1 VSNVCDRIFGRLR
14 DLKFEVSEG
23 SFAPFEQ
30 KLPFIVGVAWEKR
43 TAQLAL
49 IVDLDESQEEEAW
62 RQTLFAA
69 AGLRHHLATD
79 RGAALGSPL
88 VVLIVDAAAAKR
100 VRSLVED
107 MNQRYAVFARVDL
120 SLLRRDQVDDDQALD
135 DALAPLLPR
144 CREADEWKI
153 SKEDV
158 AHFWERL
165 RETVRGAAAELDD
178 VFAGYRKTA
187 GEVIAERLIGDLAD
201 RPELPPPAPRW
212 RLRLQDF
219 RSFEKDEVEFAP
231 VTVVHGTNG
240 SGKSA
245 MLEALELCW
254 AGTSQRK
261 PNDVE
266 ATEYARHL
274 RRDGRFDFEV
284 TADDDLPVTEVRAE
298 ATAELVRCV
307 LTQEAVSKLV
317 DEPPSQRY
325 EWLLATTG
333 LELPQVEERTE
344 ALVREAKKEA
354 DAALRTAD
362 LSPLRAIS
370 SDGLKHLHD
379 ELRKSFAP
387 RLPSRVD
394 LLSAEELLTKVSDGT
409 YAGADWRGE
418 EQLLMAVEAV
428 DETVAATPL
437 DADLDP
443 AGLDAA
449 AKEAREAA
457 DRRRRRARPIGPLL
471 DAIRS
476 AHAPEREGPESEPED
491 QLLPPIPRR
500 LAVRWLGH
508 GRGLEEASQEFLAE
522 AARLDGKAWSG
533 RLESYAEALAAAAA
547 SVPADELEDIAGGF
561 APSEATPAPAAGQ
574 KIPEDVYRA
583 AGFPQPL
590 ASPLDVVPALEEYG
604 DLLQRQAA
612 QLEAVAAELDEHP
625 SRSFAAHAER
635 VLEAVCRF
643 ESARRLRPRKGKKS
657 PIAEASESVVSDLL
671 ESRMAP
677 VVRELLAALVRFEWY
692 FKPPEISG
700 EDDKLEIGGIATDQA
715 DLDARLTLNAAERSV
730 FGLAWFLGLHLLQPR
745 ERRRVLAIDDA
756 AAAFDVPNQA
766 AFVSTLR
773 AYVRLLR
780 PDQVLAVTHDAT
792 LAGLLAEELAPVDDW
807 PASVARVRCQRN
819 MVDVSVSSLDWREE
833 SSRDFESDLARL
845 GLLGQAHTP
854 AA

>member
-1 VSNVCDRIFGRLR
+1 VSGVCDRIFGRLR
-14 DLKFEVSEG
+14 ELGFEVSEG
-23 SFAPFEQ
+23 SFEPFEQ

-88 VVLIVDAAAAKR
+88 VLMIVDATAEKR

-120 SLLRRDQVDDDQALD
+120 SLLRRDHIDDDQALD

-158 AHFWERL
+158 VHFWERL
-165 RETVRGAAAELDD
+165 RQTVRGAAAELDD
-178 VFAGYRKTA
+178 VFAGHRKTA

-201 RPELPPPAPRW
+201 RPELPPPIPRS

-219 RSFEKDEVEFAP
+219 RSFEEDEIEFAP

-245 MLEALELCW
+245 ILEALELCW

-261 PNDVE
+261 PSDVG
-266 ATEYARHL
+266 AAEYARHL
-274 RRDGRFDFEV
+274 RRDGRSDFEV
-284 TADDDLPVTEVRAE
+284 TADDDPPVTDVRAE
-298 ATAELVRCV
+298 ATAELVRNV

-317 DEPPSQRY
+317 DEPPDKRY
-325 EWLLATTG
+325 EWLLAITG
-333 LELPQVEERTE
+333 LELPQVDERTE
-344 ALVREAKKEA
+344 ELAREAKKEA
-354 DAALRTAD
+354 DTVLRAAN

-379 ELRKSFAP
+379 ELRKGFAP

-394 LLSAEELLTKVSDGT
+394 LLGAEELLTKVSDGA
-409 YAGADWRGE
+409 YARVHWKKE
-418 EQLLMAVEAV
+418 EQLLAAVEAV

-449 AKEAREAA
+449 AQEARKAA
-457 DRRRRRARPIGPLL
+457 DLRRRRARPIGPLL
-471 DAIRS
+471 DAIQS
-476 AHAPEREGPESEPED
+476 AHMPGSEEPESEPEE

-508 GRGLEEASQEFLAE
+508 GRGLKEASKEFLAE
-522 AARLDGKAWSG
+522 AADLGEEAWSG

-547 SVPADELEDIAGGF
+547 SVPAEELEGIAGAF
-561 APSEATPAPAAGQ
+561 ASSDATSAPTPGSE
-574 KIPEDVYRA
+574 IPEDVYRA
-583 AGFPQPL
+583 AGFPQAL
-590 ASPLDVVPALEEYG
+590 ARSLDAVPALEEYA

-612 QLEAVAAELDEHP
+612 QLEAIAADLDGHP

-635 VLEAVCRF
+635 VLGAICRF
-643 ESARRLRPRKGKKS
+643 EAARRLRPRKGKKS

-671 ESRMAP
+671 EGRMAP
-677 VVRELLAALVRFEWY
+677 IVRELLAAFVRFEWY

-700 EDDKLEIGGIATDQA
+700 KDDELVIGGIATDQA

-730 FGLAWFLGLHLLQPR
+730 FGLAWFLSLHLLQPR

-773 AYVRLLR
+773 AFVRLSR
-780 PDQVLAVTHDAT
+780 PEQVVAVTHDAA
-792 LAGLLAEELAPVDDW
+792 LAELLAEELAPVEDW
-807 PASVARVRCQRN
+807 PAAVARIRCQRN
-819 MVDVSVSSLDWREE
+819 MEDKSVSTPEWREE
-833 SSRDFESDLARL
+833 SSRDLESDLARL
-845 GLLGQAHTP
+845 GLLGQAPAP

>member
-1 VSNVCDRIFGRLR
+1 MSNVCDRIFRRLR
-14 DLKFEVSEG
+14 DLEFEVSEG

-49 IVDLDESQEEEAW
+49 IVDLEESQEEEAW

-88 VVLIVDAAAAKR
+88 VLMVVDATAAKR
-100 VRSLVED
+100 VRSMVED

-120 SLLRRDQVDDDQALD
+120 SLLRRDQVDDDEALD

-165 RETVRGAAAELDD
+165 RETVRVAAAELDD
-178 VFAGYRKTA
+178 VFAGNRKTA

-201 RPELPPPAPRW
+201 RAELPPPIPRS
-212 RLRLQDF
+212 RLRLRDF
-219 RSFEKDEVEFAP
+219 RSFEKDELELAP

-245 MLEALELCW
+245 ILEGLELCW

-261 PNDVE
+261 PSDVE
-266 ATEYARHL
+266 AAEYARHL
-274 RRDGRFDFEV
+274 RRNGRFDFEV
-284 TADDDLPVTEVRAE
+284 TADDDPPITDVRAE

-317 DEPPSQRY
+317 DEPPGKRY
-325 EWLLATTG
+325 EWLLAITG
-333 LELPQVEERTE
+333 LELPAVDERTE
-344 ALVREAKKEA
+344 ALVRQAKQEA
-354 DAALRTAD
+354 DAALRAAG
-362 LSPLRAIS
+362 LSPLKAIS
-370 SDGLKHLHD
+370 SGGLKHLHN
-379 ELRKSFAP
+379 ELRKGFAP

-394 LLSAEELLTKVSDGT
+394 LLSAEELLTKVSAGT
-409 YAGADWRGE
+409 YARADWKGE
-418 EQLLMAVEAV
+418 EQLLAAVEAV

-437 DADLDP
+437 DADLDS

-457 DRRRRRARPIGPLL
+457 ERRRSRARPIGSLL
-471 DAIRS
+471 DAIQS
-476 AHAPEREGPESEPED
+476 AHTPEEGPDSEPKE
-491 QLLPPIPRR
+491 QLVPPIPRR

-508 GRGLEEASQEFLAE
+508 GRGLEEASKEFLAE
-522 AARLDGKAWSG
+522 AADLDEKAWSG

-547 SVPADELEDIAGGF
+547 GVPAEELEDIASGF
-561 APSEATPAPAAGQ
+561 ASSAAPPAPAAG
-574 KIPEDVYRA
+574 KGIPDVVYQA

-590 ASPLDVVPALEEYG
+590 ASPLDAVPALEEYV

-612 QLEAVAAELDEHP
+612 QLEVIAADLDGHP
-625 SRSFAAHAER
+625 SRSFAAHAES
-635 VLEAVCRF
+635 VLAGVCRF
-643 ESARRLRPRKGKKS
+643 EAARRLRPRKGKKS

-671 ESRMAP
+671 ASRMAP
-677 VVRELLAALVRFEWY
+677 IVRELLAALVRFEWY
-692 FKPPEISG
+692 FRPPAISG
-700 EDDKLEIGGIATDQA
+700 EDDELKIGGVATDQS
-715 DLDARLTLNAAERSV
+715 DLDVRLTLNAAERSV
-730 FGLAWFLGLHLLQPR
+730 FGLAWFLSLHLLQPR

-773 AYVRLLR
+773 AFIRLSR
-780 PDQVLAVTHDAT
+780 PEQVLAITHDPV

-807 PASVARVRCQRN
+807 PASTARIRCQRN
-819 MVDVSVSSLDWREE
+819 MEDASVSSLDWREE
-833 SSRDFESDLARL
+833 SSRDLESDLARL
-845 GLLGQAHTP
+845 GLLGQTQVSAP
-854 AA
+854 